1 MASTRRRRGRAARA
15 ALWAGSIAVA
25 IIGAVVVAA
34 LFLVNSF
41 TSTFHANVNVIAQ
54 SDAFPDGPRP
64 PASEDGAVNVLLLGT
79 DGRGKAAQTDHGLL
93 QNQRADTIMVAHL
106 PADRSGVQIMSIMR
120 DSWVD
125 VPGHGHQKINAA
137 LPLGGTALMVATVES
152 LLQTRIDHVAL
163 IGFEGFAEMT
173 DALGGIE
180 VHVEKEFTN
189 EKHHFVAG
197 PNHLDGEKALYFVR
211 ARYPF
216 ADGDF
221 QRVRNQ
227 QAFMHALASRAISLQ
242 TVSNP
247 GAAFGFIEAVTSNL
261 SVDPGFDPQTMMRLA
276 FSLHGVDP
284 GEVRLFTLPAAGT
297 DMIAGQSVVLID
309 ETRLG
314 DVRRAFADDSV
325 DRLEREMVGS

>member
-1 MASTRRRRGRAARA
+1 MIGTLVGAAF
-15 ALWAGSIAVA
+15 
-25 IIGAVVVAA
+25 
-34 LFLVNSF
+34 FLVNSF
-41 TSTFHANVNVIAQ
+41 TSTFHANVNVIAE
-54 SDAFPDGPRP
+54 SDAFPAGPRP
-64 PASEDGAVNVLLLGT
+64 PASEEGAVNILLLGT
-79 DGRGKAAQTDHGLL
+79 DGRGKAAQTGQGLL
-93 QNQRADTIMVAHL
+93 QSQRADTIMVAHL

-137 LPLGGTALMVATVES
+137 LPLGGTSLMVATVEN

-163 IGFEGFAEMT
+163 VGFDGFAEMT

-180 VHVEKEFTN
+180 VQVEKAFTN
-189 EKHHFVAG
+189 EKHRFDAG

-227 QAFMHALASRAISLQ
+227 QAFMHALASRAISLE

-276 FSLHGVDP
+276 FSLHRVDP
-284 GEVRLFTLPAAGT
+284 EDVRLFTLPAEGT
-297 DMIAGQSVVLID
+297 GMIAGQSVVLVD
-309 ETRLG
+309 EARLG
-314 DVRRAFADDSV
+314 DVRRAFADDAV
-325 DRLEREMVGS
+325 DTLERELAGS